1 MRDSGAIQLQAA
13 PHLSLMQK
21 NPTNVTLGWMQAV
34 LGEAPIQVE
43 RARAGTQQPGKRE
56 LERQNGLLPLGDAAK
71 IVHGQVR
78 KIVGGVCFVCHGAEG
93 ESSSEV
99 FPRLAGQHWEYIA
112 KQLEN
117 FKSGKRKSTA
127 MSDMVAKLT
136 PDEMVALGKYFEKQ
150 AVAVEPA
157 KDKGLAAVGQYI
169 YHQGNK
175 FSGLAACAS
184 CHGAEAKGT
193 TALPRLA
200 GQYADYIATQL
211 QQFNKRERTNDN
223 AVMHAIVSKMTPLE
237 MAAVA
242 EYLSGK

>member
-1 MRDSGAIQLQAA
+1 MNIRTHAQIALMLLCGGASLAAHAQAD
-13 PHLSLMQK
+13 
-21 NPTNVTLGWMQAV
+21 
-34 LGEAPIQVE
+34 E
-43 RARAGTQQPGKRE
+43 ARAK
-56 LERQNGLLPLGDAAK
+56 K
-71 IVHGQVR
+71 IVS
-78 KIVGGVCFVCHGAEG
+78 GVCFVCHGAEG

-99 FPRLAGQHWEYIA
+99 FPRLAGQHWEYTA

-127 MSDMVAKLT
+127 MADMAAKLT
-136 PDEMVALGKYFEKQ
+136 PDEMVALGKFFEKQ
-150 AVAVEPA
+150 TVLVEPA
-157 KDKGLAAVGQYI
+157 KDPGLAAVGKYI
-169 YHQGNK
+169 YHNGNK

-184 CHGAEAKGT
+184 CHGAEAIGT

-237 MAAVA
+237 MVAVA